1 MPVTVMLADDHAVVR
16 DGLRALLEGGHDLQ
30 VIGVAGNGREAVA
43 EAQRLRPDVVI
54 MDIAMPELDGVEA
67 TRRIVERCPETRVL
81 ILSMYLSAEHIH
93 RALQAGAQGYVLKES
108 AGEEVVEAIRALR
121 AGKRYLSH
129 RITETVID
137 DYLRRLEP
145 EPARQPLLARKGRA
159 AAGRRGPHQRRDRAG
174 PVVVAEDGRNLP
186 RPHHEKAQGPR
197 YRRAREICH
206 AARIN
211 YLICLGYRVFPT
223 RCVGFA

>member
-81 ILSMYLSAEHIH
+81 ILSMYLSAEHIT
-93 RALQAGAQGYVLKES
+93 RALQSGSQGEMLQESTGKEV
-108 AGEEVVEAIRALR
+108 GEAIRSLR
-121 AGKRYLSH
+121 EGKRYLS
-129 RITETVID
+129 
-137 DYLRRLEP
+137 
-145 EPARQPLLARKGRA
+145 
-159 AAGRRGPHQRRDRAG
+159 
-174 PVVVAEDGRNLP
+174 
-186 RPHHEKAQGPR
+186 
-197 YRRAREICH
+197 
-206 AARIN
+206 
-211 YLICLGYRVFPT
+211 
-223 RCVGFA
+223 

>member
-30 VIGVAGNGREAVA
+30 VIGVPGNGREAVA
-43 EAQRLRPDVVI
+43 EAQRLRPDIVI

-67 TRRIVERCPETRVL
+67 TRRIVEKCPETRVL

-137 DYLRRLEP
+137 DYLSDGSSLSPIDSLSLRERDVL
-145 EPARQPLLARKGRA
+145 QLVVGGRTNA
-159 AAGRRGPHQRRDRAG
+159 AI
-174 PVVVAEDGRNLP
+174 
-186 RPHHEKAQGPR
+186 AQSLSLSPKTVET
-197 YRRAREICH
+197 YRARIMKKLKVHDTVELVKFAMRH
-206 AARIN
+206 G
-211 YLICLGYRVFPT
+211 LIT
-223 RCVGFA
+223 